1 SIFPHHHRLAEPSTG
16 RTLGSTSD
24 KTLELGPSDRIVP
37 YCDCPEGAWEIP
49 IYDDGYVIRSFPVPP
64 PVAHWQK
71 MGEEWDDSD
80 FFDAEPEKNLKEKL
94 GVEIDPMMELA
105 TLLRQGL
112 PVEGEFLYNDPVG
125 DGHYI
130 FEEEEKARLF
140 YNLLVKLGMITLH
153 DKN

>member
-1 SIFPHHHRLAEPSTG
+1 
-16 RTLGSTSD
+16 
-24 KTLELGPSDRIVP
+24 
-37 YCDCPEGAWEIP
+37 
-49 IYDDGYVIRSFPVPP
+49 
-64 PVAHWQK
+64 